1 MHDRHTPPLERT
13 VYHLPMA
20 LNESLT
26 RTRGLEPEPAKTRN
40 KQMVEDAKRNTVGP
54 MPPVKFNA
62 SLKEWLDTVMDYCN
76 PPTGLIQ
83 MRGEDPWT
91 EIHLLDK
98 FWADFLQTH
107 TLEQVHEHPH
117 VTDEYEDYAQSG
129 RSASSEAISL
139 GKRPSEEHG
148 ADYAHTTKKTRRAA
162 AVSAPT
168 RPLRR
173 SDRIRGQQ
181 ERLKLTRLT
190 RSVAR
195 GPTKRGVSRRDT
207 QAARRK

>member
-1 MHDRHTPPLERT
+1 
-13 VYHLPMA
+13 
-20 LNESLT
+20 
-26 RTRGLEPEPAKTRN
+26 
-40 KQMVEDAKRNTVGP
+40 
-54 MPPVKFNA
+54 
-62 SLKEWLDTVMDYCN
+62 MDYRN
-76 PPTGLIQ
+76 PPTGPTQ
-83 MRGEDPWT
+83 MRGEDPRT

-107 TLEQVHEHPH
+107 TLESNDRQVHEHPH
-117 VTDEYEDYAQSG
+117 VMDEYEDHAQSG

-195 GPTKRGVSRRDT
+195 EPTKRRISRRDT